1 MAKTHKI
8 QVTLESEHYER
19 VAERA
24 KREGKKLAAVVRESV
39 IRYCVDPEDK
49 RRRLDAIRALEAVN
63 VPVGDYVDWKREYA
77 DAKGGPQ
84 HPGSDNEP
92 TDA

>member
-8 QVTLESEHYER
+8 QVTLESEQYER
-19 VAERA
+19 VAARA

-49 RRRLDAIRALEAVN
+49 RRRLNAIRDLEAVN
-63 VPVGDYVDWKREYA
+63 VPVGDYADWKREYA
-77 DAKGGPQ
+77 DTKGGRQ
-84 HPGSDNEP
+84 HPGSGNEP
-92 TDA
+92 DDA